1 MRYQENG
8 IVSHGKYTSLA
19 ALDNSR
25 SDSGKPLLPGSSEI
39 NIPTPRPGNHPNYRR
54 NNILDR
60 KENLITRR
68 RQLCQDMGRMAWPDE
83 AWSARDEIM
92 TIDDE
97 LAGGKDEA

>member
-1 MRYQENG
+1 MRYQENR

-19 ALDNSR
+19 AHGSFPVRLR
-25 SDSGKPLLPGSSEI
+25 EAALPGSSEI

-83 AWSARDEIM
+83 AQSARDEIM
-92 TIDDE
+92 AIDEEIGCHDPR
-97 LAGGKDEA
+97 